1 MDTQQLP
8 CVQGDEGFEFKVS
21 VIHMRTRMKYS
32 EIHPKATTKVCA
44 EVLERAQA
52 VLPPFYI
59 VFTDNAM
66 IFTMKY
72 TAHKDRKTA
81 FTKKAEKLGII
92 HALVP
97 KGKPWRNGYI
107 ERSNRT
113 DNEEF
118 FRKIRFKSSE
128 ERQMLFRLYEQD
140 YNCNRPHQ
148 SLAMKTPVETFVK
161 EYNIHAHLRNTS

>member
-1 MDTQQLP
+1 MDTQQLTA
-8 CVQGDEGFEFKVS
+8 VKGDEGFEYKVS

-32 EIHPKATTKVCA
+32 EIHPQATTKVCA
-44 EVLERAQA
+44 EVLERARN

-81 FTKKAEKLGII
+81 FTKKADELGII

-97 KGKPWRNGYI
+97 KGKPWRNGFI

-113 DNEEF
+113 DNEDF
-118 FRKIRFKSSE
+118 FRKIQFKSSE
-128 ERQMLFRLYEQD
+128 ERKMLFRLWEAE
-140 YNCNRPHQ
+140 YNCSRPHQ
-148 SLAMKTPVETFVK
+148 SLNMKTPLETFK
-161 EYNIHAHLRNTS
+161 NDYNIHAHLRNTS